1 MDQDLLKVGPQ
12 SAGADPGPACYDRG
26 GKNPTVTDAA
36 LVLGYLRPE
45 WFLNGEMHID
55 QSLAEKALQETI
67 CEPLKMSVSEA
78 ASSIFRIMVSKTV
91 AAVREITVER
101 GLDPRE
107 FSLVGFGGAGPMF
120 APMIAMELDI
130 PEVLI
135 PPVPALFSAWGMLTS
150 DLEYQNSK
158 TILLP
163 FNADTLPV
171 VQKHATEI
179 ANEAESIMVLQV
191 QDTIPIL
198 VKKYL
203 SLRYQGQ
210 EHTLDVEYV
219 DKSSI
224 ETIEASF
231 NKIHSERYGHQFE
244 EKLEVVAVRSRI
256 IGEVRKPDLSK
267 VIKHD
272 SSNNEVLT
280 TKLFD
285 YSSGNSVEAPV
296 VNRESLVPDQ
306 VMEGPLVIKENTS
319 ITVIHGKQVAVSD
332 QLGLLTIRRKK

>member
-1 MDQDLLKVGPQ
+1 
-12 SAGADPGPACYDRG
+12 
-26 GKNPTVTDAA
+26 
-36 LVLGYLRPE
+36 
-45 WFLNGEMHID
+45 
-55 QSLAEKALQETI
+55 
-67 CEPLKMSVSEA
+67 MSVSEA

-163 FNADTLPV
+163 LNGDTLAE
-171 VQKHATEI
+171 VQKYADEI
-179 ANEAESIMVLQV
+179 ASDAENVMLAQV

-198 VKKYL
+198 IKKYL

-210 EHTLDVEYV
+210 EHTLDVEYSEG
-219 DKSSI
+219 SSI
-224 ETIEASF
+224 ETIETSF
-231 NKIHSERYGHQFE
+231 NKIHSDRYGHQFE

-256 IGEVRKPDLSK
+256 IGEVSKPDLSK
-267 VIKHD
+267 FIKHD
-272 SSNNEVLT
+272 SSHDTSLT
-280 TKLFD
+280 TKLYDFSAGD
-285 YSSGNSVEAPV
+285 FLEAPV

-306 VMEGPLVIKENTS
+306 VVEGPLVIKENTS

-332 QLGLLTIRRKK
+332 ELGLLTIRRKK